1 MDTINNEMV
10 NFKINGIPVQV
21 PKGYTILQAAREA
34 NIEIP
39 TLCYLKD
46 LNCIGACR
54 VCMVEAIINNKPA
67 RSLLAACVY
76 PVEEGMEVFTNTPAV
91 RKSRKLTLE
100 LLLANHNKKCLSCEK
115 STNCELQ
122 RLAREYGCDEEHFK
136 SEPPR
141 YDIDDISPYIVR
153 DNNKCIQCMRCVA
166 ACKNVQT
173 VSVIGAI
180 QRGFNAHVGSA
191 FDKSLADSPCVGCGQ
206 CVVSCP
212 VGALKEKSQED
223 KVWDAIADPNK
234 KVIFFTAPSIKATLG
249 ESFGMPIGTNVE
261 GKMAAAIR
269 RLGKDVTI
277 FNMDFTA
284 DLTIME
290 EANELVERVTKGGVL
305 PMFTSCCP
313 GWVKFVEHYYPEFT
327 PNLSTCKSPQAMFGA
342 VLKGYYAQ
350 KNGLKPEDIFVVS
363 VIPCTAKKFEVTR
376 EQLRSEPEYDDV
388 DVALTTRELARM
400 IQRAGIKFTELEDED
415 YDLPFNKA
423 TGGGAIFGATGGVLE
438 AALRTAAH
446 TLDGDFKKVDF
457 EEVRGPE
464 PIRTV
469 TYEVAGTKITVAV
482 ASGLGNARKIL
493 EMIKSGELDCQ
504 MVEIMACPGGCINGG
519 GQPIQSD
526 SVLNTVDYKALR
538 SKALYD
544 YDINS
549 EFRCSHDS
557 PVIKMI
563 YGEFFEKPGSEK
575 SHKYLHTH
583 YVERGHFY
591 K

>member
-1 MDTINNEMV
+1 METMETVHLKINN
-10 NFKINGIPVQV
+10 IPVEV
-21 PKGYTILQAAREA
+21 PKGYTILQAARKA

-54 VCMVEAIINNKPA
+54 VCMVEAKMNGRPM
-67 RSLLAACVY
+67 RGLLAACVY
-76 PVEEGMEVFTNTPAV
+76 PAEEGLEVFTNTPAV

-136 SEPPR
+136 SEPTR
-141 YDIDDISPYIVR
+141 YEIDELSPYIVR

-212 VGALKEKSQED
+212 VGALKEKSHED
-223 KVWDAIADPNK
+223 KVWEAIADPTK
-234 KVIFFTAPSIKATLG
+234 KVIFYTAPSIRATLG
-249 ESFGMPIGTNVE
+249 ESFDLPIGTNVE

-269 RLGKDVTI
+269 RLGEDVTV

-284 DLTIME
+284 DLTIIE
-290 EANELVERVTKGGVL
+290 EANELVQRITTGGTL

-350 KNGLKPEDIFVVS
+350 KNNIDPKDIFVVS

-400 IQRAGIKFTELEDED
+400 IKRAGIKLPELEDED
-415 YDLPFNKA
+415 FDAPFNKA

-446 TLDGDFKKVDF
+446 TLDGEFKKVDF

-469 TYEVAGTKITVAV
+469 TYEVAGNKITVAV

-544 YDINS
+544 YDKNS
-549 EFRCSHDS
+549 EFRSSHES
-557 PVIKMI
+557 PVIKMV
-563 YGEFFEKPGSEK
+563 YDDFFGEAGSEK

-583 YVERGHFY
+583 YVERGHYY